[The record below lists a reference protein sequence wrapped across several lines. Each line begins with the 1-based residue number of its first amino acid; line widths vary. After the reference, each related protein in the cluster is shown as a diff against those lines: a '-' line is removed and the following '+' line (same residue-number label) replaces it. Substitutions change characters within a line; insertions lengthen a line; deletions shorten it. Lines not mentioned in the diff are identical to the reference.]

1 MKCLPVIEHTSIIL
15 KEFDV
20 IYYFLTVFFTEDTF
34 ISVYKVSEHNKNQFL
49 LFMQYPAHLWNHEYH
64 QTVK

>member
-1 MKCLPVIEHTSIIL
+1 
-15 KEFDV
+15 
-20 IYYFLTVFFTEDTF
+20 EDTF

-49 LFMQYPAHLWNHEYH
+49 LFMQYPAHLWNHEYR